1 MNCNIFLW
9 YRFFSMEKRLASAA
23 TGTLS
28 SYSSDIGQTVQIMKG
43 PPLFD
48 GEGNDFTKPCENS
61 STRQEAKGL
70 EGKEETDEVTLNLKS
85 APKLDAR
92 EISLDEVSSE
102 EFEPERESP
111 VKVSQRADEPGVFQ
125 IDDSGFFSDGV
136 ESIEAGSEVGPP
148 SQQSTDAPLREP
160 SSQSLRRGE
169 MEDVVPSDTTLNER
183 TECFH
188 LAEAGGK
195 EHQKN
200 GKRENSIDNV
210 QSVKCRITKDN
221 REIVEIKSCQ
231 NQKPSNKTPRKLIS
245 YQELLRI
252 LHKALRESKLPK
264 LVYNFFAK
272 NKKYVKKSLKRF
284 GHSNLRLNETY
295 VCVVFPVL
303 HLQSDWDWTTLDMKN
318 EWFRLRSFA
327 NLTSHRLK
335 KLSPVSLATA
345 GFYYS
350 SEHRKIQCFTCDKWH
365 TPEYLENLLQDHGT
379 SCPPKDLV
387 HEKWCLISDH
397 GNIPIHPNPG
407 CNDIGLY
414 LL

>member
-1 MNCNIFLW
+1 MQK
-9 YRFFSMEKRLASAA
+9 FFTMEERLASAA
-23 TGTLS
+23 SLS
-28 SYSSDIGQTVQIMKG
+28 SYSSDIGQTVQIMKS

-61 STRQEAKGL
+61 STGQEAKGL

-92 EISLDEVSSE
+92 EISLDKISSE

-111 VKVSQRADEPGVFQ
+111 VKVSHRADEPGVFQ

-136 ESIEAGSEVGPP
+136 ESIEAGSEVDSS

-169 MEDVVPSDTTLNER
+169 MEDVVPSETLNER

-210 QSVKCRITKDN
+210 QRVKCRITEDDE
-221 REIVEIKSCQ
+221 EIVEIKSCQ

-245 YQELLRI
+245 YQEFFRI
-252 LHKALRESKLPK
+252 LPK
-264 LVYNFFAK
+264 LA
-272 NKKYVKKSLKRF
+272 
-284 GHSNLRLNETY
+284 
-295 VCVVFPVL
+295 C
-303 HLQSDWDWTTLDMKN
+303 LQFLCK
-318 EWFRLRSFA
+318 
-327 NLTSHRLK
+327 
-335 KLSPVSLATA
+335 
-345 GFYYS
+345 
-350 SEHRKIQCFTCDKWH
+350 
-365 TPEYLENLLQDHGT
+365 
-379 SCPPKDLV
+379 
-387 HEKWCLISDH
+387 
-397 GNIPIHPNPG
+397 
-407 CNDIGLY
+407 
-414 LL
+414 

>member
-1 MNCNIFLW
+1 MQK
-9 YRFFSMEKRLASAA
+9 FFTMEERLASAA
-23 TGTLS
+23 SLS
-28 SYSSDIGQTVQIMKG
+28 SYSSDIGQTVQIMKS

-61 STRQEAKGL
+61 STGQEAKGL

-92 EISLDEVSSE
+92 EISLDKVPSE

-111 VKVSQRADEPGVFQ
+111 VKVSHHADEPGVFQ

-136 ESIEAGSEVGPP
+136 ESIEAGFEVDSS

-169 MEDVVPSDTTLNER
+169 MEDVVPSER

-188 LAEAGGK
+188 LAEAEGK

-210 QSVKCRITKDN
+210 QRVKCRITEDDE
-221 REIVEIKSCQ
+221 EIVEIKSWQ
-231 NQKPSNKTPRKLIS
+231 NQKPSNKTPRKL
-245 YQELLRI
+245 
-252 LHKALRESKLPK
+252 
-264 LVYNFFAK
+264 
-272 NKKYVKKSLKRF
+272 
-284 GHSNLRLNETY
+284 
-295 VCVVFPVL
+295 FPVL
-303 HLQSDWDWTTLDMKN
+303 HLQSGWDWTTGSLDMKN
-318 EWFRLRSFA
+318 EWFRFYSFA
-327 NLTSHRLK
+327 SLTYCRFP
-335 KLSPVSLATA
+335 KLSFVSLATA

-350 SEHRKIQCFTCDKWH
+350 SEHRKIQCFTCDKCY
-365 TPEYLENLLQDHGT
+365 TPEYLEYLLQACGT
-379 SCPPKDLV
+379 SNLSKGL

-397 GNIPIHPNPG
+397 GNIPIHPNPI

>member
-1 MNCNIFLW
+1 MQK
-9 YRFFSMEKRLASAA
+9 FFTMEERLASAA
-23 TGTLS
+23 TLNS
-28 SYSSDIGQTVQIMKG
+28 CSSDIGQTVQIMKS

-61 STRQEAKGL
+61 STGQEAKGL

-92 EISLDEVSSE
+92 EISLDKVSSE

-111 VKVSQRADEPGVFQ
+111 VKVSHRADEPGVFQ

-136 ESIEAGSEVGPP
+136 ESIEAGSEVDSS

-169 MEDVVPSDTTLNER
+169 MEDVVPSETLNER

-195 EHQKN
+195 EHQSN

-210 QSVKCRITKDN
+210 QRVKCRITEDDE
-221 REIVEIKSCQ
+221 EIVEIKSWQ
-231 NQKPSNKTPRKLIS
+231 NQKPSKKTPRKLIS
-245 YQELLRI
+245 YQEFFRI
-252 LHKALRESKLPK
+252 LRKALRESKLPK
-264 LVYNFFAK
+264 LVYNFFAR
-272 NKKYVKKSLKRF
+272 NKKYFKKCLKRF
-284 GHSNLRLNETY
+284 PLSNLRLNEND
-295 VCVVFPVL
+295 VCVVFPVW
-303 HLQSDWDWTTLDMKN
+303 HLQSGWDWTTGSLDMKN
-318 EWFRLRSFA
+318 EWFRLYSFA
-327 NLTSHRLK
+327 SLTCCRFQ
-335 KLSPVSLATA
+335 KLSFVSLATA

-350 SEHRKIQCFTCDKWH
+350 SEHKKIQCFTCDKCY
-365 TPEYLENLLQDHGT
+365 TPEHLEYLLQACGT
-379 SCPPKDLV
+379 SNLPKGL

-397 GNIPIHPNPG
+397 GNIPIHPNPI

>member
-1 MNCNIFLW
+1 MQK
-9 YRFFSMEKRLASAA
+9 FFTMEERLASAA
-23 TGTLS
+23 SLS
-28 SYSSDIGQTVQIMKG
+28 SYSSDIGQTVQIMKS

-61 STRQEAKGL
+61 STGQEAKGL

-92 EISLDEVSSE
+92 EISLDKVPSE

-111 VKVSQRADEPGVFQ
+111 VKVSHRADEPGVFQ

-136 ESIEAGSEVGPP
+136 ESIEAGSEVDSS

-169 MEDVVPSDTTLNER
+169 MEDVVPSER

-210 QSVKCRITKDN
+210 QRVKCRITEDDE
-221 REIVEIKSCQ
+221 EIVEIKSWQ
-231 NQKPSNKTPRKLIS
+231 NQKPSNKTPRKL
-245 YQELLRI
+245 
-252 LHKALRESKLPK
+252 
-264 LVYNFFAK
+264 
-272 NKKYVKKSLKRF
+272 
-284 GHSNLRLNETY
+284 
-295 VCVVFPVL
+295 FPVL
-303 HLQSDWDWTTLDMKN
+303 HLQSGWDWTTGSLDMKN
-318 EWFRLRSFA
+318 EWFRFYSFA
-327 NLTSHRLK
+327 SLTYCRFQ
-335 KLSPVSLATA
+335 KLSFVSLATA

-350 SEHRKIQCFTCDKWH
+350 SEHGKIQCFTCDKCY
-365 TPEYLENLLQDHGT
+365 TPRYLENLLQACGT
-379 SCPPKDLV
+379 SNLPKGL

-397 GNIPIHPNPG
+397 GNIPIHPNPI
-407 CNDIGLY
+407 CNDLGLY